1 MSCCDFSKMA
11 NYRIII
17 RSPALV
23 ADAYGGQANTWATD
37 DTVWAWVKP
46 IPDFNVS
53 EQYKDGQLQ
62 AIATHKMI
70 IRYNSSYKSVKDF
83 APYSISFDSRIF
95 DILSIKNF
103 DKTLKSYGTEFQEML
118 TVDNGSE
125 ILDG

>member
-1 MSCCDFSKMA
+1 MKCCDFPKLA
-11 NYRIII
+11 NYRIVI
-17 RSPALV
+17 RSPSLV
-23 ADAYGGQANTWATD
+23 ADSYGGQVNTWTTAA
-37 DTVWAWVKP
+37 TVWAWIRP

-53 EQYKDGQLQ
+53 EQLKNGQLQ

-70 IRYNSSYKSVKDF
+70 IRYNASFKDIKSF
-83 APYSISFDSRIF
+83 AANSISFDSRIF

-103 DKTLKSYGTEFQEML
+103 DNMLKNYGTEFQEIL

>member
-1 MSCCDFSKMA
+1 MSCCDFPKLA
-11 NYRIII
+11 NHRITI
-17 RSPALV
+17 RNPGLV
-23 ADAYGGQANTWATD
+23 ADVYGGQANTWATNS
-37 DTVWAWVKP
+37 TVWAWIRP

-53 EQYKDGQLQ
+53 EQYKNGQLQ

-70 IRYNSSYKSVKDF
+70 IRYNADFKNIKDF
-83 APYSISFDSRIF
+83 APYSITFEDRVF

-103 DKTLKSYGTEFQEML
+103 DKTLKNYGREFQELL